1 MDTLIRLISAIFK
14 NIFKVIGFLIL
25 IGGLIY
31 FIYFLV
37 GYFSLPNEKIKSYT
51 QDSFIG
57 KLELKTSFRTFEDAY
72 LDSIIGK
79 KGNIYA
85 QILFTPKDSFS
96 KNKFPKNDITEILF
110 IFKDKDG
117 FELFR
122 TNIPYRKISTND
134 TDFNGKLVKEN
145 GEWDKERFSFEIY
158 NKIDSF
164 DYFVF
169 TDMSENKDK

>member
-1 MDTLIRLISAIFK
+1 MDILIRFISTIFK

-25 IGGLIY
+25 IGVSIY

-37 GYFSLPNEKIKSYT
+37 GYFSLPSDKIKSYT
-51 QDSFIG
+51 QDSYIG
-57 KLELKTSFRTFEDAY
+57 KLELKTSFRTFNDDY
-72 LDSIIGK
+72 LDSIVGRG
-79 KGNIYA
+79 GNIYA
-85 QILFTPKDSFS
+85 QVLFTPKDTFS
-96 KNKFPKNDITEILF
+96 KNRFPKNDITKILF

-122 TNIPYRKISTND
+122 TNIPYNMISTSD
-134 TDFNGKLVKEN
+134 TDFNGKLVKETN
-145 GEWDKERFSFEIY
+145 EWDKERFSFEIY

-169 TDMSENKDK
+169 TDTLENKDK